1 MRRTFL
7 EDLRPSLPHLD
18 ERELY
23 EILQQGWLAPGLAEC
38 SRWSLAH
45 GGTERTEGG
54 RSEI

>member
-23 EILQQGWLAPGLAEC
+23 EILQQGG
-38 SRWSLAH
+38 
-45 GGTERTEGG
+45 
-54 RSEI
+54 